1 MRFTVD
7 KNESLVIRSASAKVV
22 LRKGSVTKKN
32 IIVDIVAYIYLML
45 ILVNND
51 FTTS

>member
-32 IIVDIVAYIYLML
+32 IIVGLRVFKYSSTKVIAWFDR
-45 ILVNND
+45 
-51 FTTS
+51 